1 MTLWAAYSH
10 TAQSTPLVCSEMSSF
25 LLSNM
30 YLPVKVFAKPKHE
43 QEEEVFFYSMMF
55 LVIAFGAGVTMFLMV
70 CITYSCCHR
79 ENIVA

>member
-1 MTLWAAYSH
+1 
-10 TAQSTPLVCSEMSSF
+10 
-25 LLSNM
+25 M